1 MNCRKQI
8 FDPDKYL
15 CKDGKI
21 KEFKSLNDAAEDIL
35 FITSRQNCKEIC
47 EFCESKLKAIFDCV
61 DLDIGYGVFFHKE
74 LIRNP
79 QVSPSHLFN
88 KAEIMELMKNADDRH
103 YNTLVIDENGF
114 LKIIQDDTED
124 AFLFPV
130 RNSQWV
136 AGNNYVG
143 RHAFLDENYINDI
156 YMYCLTAWLRYL
168 ETGKAQYSSECWINE
183 DEKSLLKSIKN
194 FY

>member
-1 MNCRKQI
+1 
-8 FDPDKYL
+8 
-15 CKDGKI
+15 
-21 KEFKSLNDAAEDIL
+21 
-35 FITSRQNCKEIC
+35 
-47 EFCESKLKAIFDCV
+47 
-61 DLDIGYGVFFHKE
+61 
-74 LIRNP
+74 
-79 QVSPSHLFN
+79 
-88 KAEIMELMKNADDRH
+88 MKNADDRH
-103 YNTLVIDENGF
+103 HNTLVIDENGF
-114 LKIIQDDTED
+114 TQIIQNDTED
-124 AFLFPV
+124 VFLFPV

-143 RHAFLDENYINDI
+143 RHALLDENYINDI